1 MSAPTPDDELGVDR
15 SDPGDLERPVSDEA
29 GWSEIITPSLASIEK
44 TLAMYRAVTARLCE
58 LKARMQAEECTD
70 SKGGIQTDE

>member
-1 MSAPTPDDELGVDR
+1 MSAPTSEDELGVHR

-29 GWSEIITPSLASIEK
+29 GSPGIITPSLASIEK
-44 TLAMYRAVTARLCE
+44 TLAMYRAVTARLRE
-58 LKARMQAEECTD
+58 LNARMQAEECTD